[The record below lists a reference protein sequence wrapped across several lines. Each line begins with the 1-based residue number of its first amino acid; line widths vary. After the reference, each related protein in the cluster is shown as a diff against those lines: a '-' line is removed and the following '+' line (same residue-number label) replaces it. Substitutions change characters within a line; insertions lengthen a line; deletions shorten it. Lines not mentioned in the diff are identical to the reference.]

1 MDISP
6 WQEYVRAVNDRP
18 GDYTAQDRHLA
29 EVVEE
34 FIEEILELRRVAA
47 QYADALASQS
57 LGVASAMHELDGPYT
72 E

>member
-6 WQEYVRAVNDRP
+6 WQEYVRAVNARP

-34 FIEEILELRRVAA
+34 FIEEILELRKVAA
-47 QYADALASQS
+47 QCADALAGQS
-57 LGVASAMHELDGPYT
+57 LDAAIAMHGDNSE
-72 E
+72 